1 MPTRSQTYPALVSFR
16 GTAAVAT
23 LPRPT
28 DGCKGWARDWAT
40 SPIPGRRPEFELA
53 A

>member
-1 MPTRSQTYPALVSFR
+1 MTTRYQTHPVLESFR
-16 GTAAVAT
+16 GTAAVGT

-28 DGCKGWARDWAT
+28 DGCTVWARDWAT
-40 SPIPGRRPEFELA
+40 SPIPGRRPVLELA